1 MTACTRAQDILDWTN
16 ASWDRLPTSTALR
29 SRAGEL
35 SAKLAGEVAAGRLPF
50 LATPFMPAL
59 EQELAS
65 LETDYLNHFDH
76 MLLLGI
82 GGSALGARA
91 LQKAFAPGQDLPG
104 HTGKSL
110 WILDNVDPKL
120 LAAHLSRLPAA
131 TTLVY
136 VVSKSGDTIETIG
149 QYFLVK
155 QWLQKALPER
165 WKDHLLLNT
174 DENKGYLR
182 EEATTFGIRT
192 LPVPD
197 NLGGRISAISAEG
210 LVRDGVVGMDVRALT
225 DGFCSVARPLAH
237 PVLDAQKLAA
247 HPSFELAVWA
257 KALMDAGYSE
267 LITFF
272 YIPQWACFA
281 DWFAQLWA
289 ESLGKDGQGSQPIPA
304 VGVTDQHSVNQMFL
318 DGPRNKACLFVER
331 APSAQGPEGP
341 AFPADMPAIFDYLQG
356 KRFGELLPAEALGT
370 RMALCQ
376 NAVPLVALRLGCDDA
391 HAAGKMMAL
400 LGAAT
405 LLTGW
410 LMGINPVDQPAVELG
425 KRLAKARLGAAG
437 LNEEKAALAA
447 FTGESGGETSGQ
459 AKGQPG
465 AGRDERGF

>member
-1 MTACTRAQDILDWTN
+1 MTAGSKHQDVLDWTN
-16 ASWDRLPTSTALR
+16 ASWERLPASAGLR
-29 SRAGEL
+29 SRAGEM
-35 SAKLAGEVAAGRLPF
+35 AARLAGEVAAGRLPF
-50 LATPFMPAL
+50 LATPFMAAL
-59 EQELAS
+59 EKDLAG
-65 LETDYLNHFDH
+65 LEGGFFAPFEH

-104 HTGKSL
+104 HTGRSL
-110 WILDNVDPKL
+110 WIMDNVDAAVL
-120 LAAHLSRLPAA
+120 EAHLDRLSAA
-131 TTLVY
+131 KTLVY

-155 QWLQKALPER
+155 DWLKKALPD

-174 DENKGYLR
+174 DEHKGYLR
-182 EEATTFGIRT
+182 EEAKAFGIRT

-197 NLGGRISAISAEG
+197 NLGGRYSAISAVG
-210 LVRDGVVGMDVRALT
+210 LVPAAFLGMDWRALVRGFQAVAAPLT
-225 DGFCSVARPLAH
+225 DPN
-237 PVLDAQKLAA
+237 LDAAQLAA
-247 HPSFELAVWA
+247 HPSFEFALWGR
-257 KALMDAGYSE
+257 ALMDAGFCE

-272 YIPQWACFA
+272 YIPAWSSFA

-289 ESLGKDGQGSQPIPA
+289 ESLGKDGMGSQPIPA
-304 VGVTDQHSVNQMFL
+304 VGATDQHSVNQMFL

-331 APSAQGPEGP
+331 AAGPEGL
-341 AFPADMPAIFDYLQG
+341 AFPKDMPPIFDYLQG

-370 RMALCQ
+370 RMALAQ
-376 NAVPLVALRLGCDDA
+376 SQVPLVALRLGADDA
-391 HAAGKMMAL
+391 FAAGKMMAF

-437 LNEEKAALAA
+437 LEAEKAALAA
-447 FTGESGGETSGQ
+447 FTTG
-459 AKGQPG
+459 K
-465 AGRDERGF
+465 RDERGF

>member
-1 MTACTRAQDILDWTN
+1 MTAGSTRQDVLDW
-16 ASWDRLPTSTALR
+16 AGARWDRLPSHPALR
-29 SRAGEL
+29 AR
-35 SAKLAGEVAAGRLPF
+35 AGEVAAKLSGEISGGRLPF
-50 LATPFMPAL
+50 LALPFM
-59 EQELAS
+59 QS
-65 LETDYLNHFDH
+65 LEIDLARLEAGFLPRFQH

-91 LQKAFAPGQDLPG
+91 LQKAFAPSQDLPG

-110 WILDNVDPKL
+110 WILDNVDAATL
-120 LAAHLSRLPAA
+120 EAHLSRLPAA
-131 TTLVY
+131 ETLVY

-155 QWLQKALPER
+155 EWLKGELPR
-165 WKDHLLLNT
+165 DWKDHLLLNT
-174 DENKGYLR
+174 DERKGYLR
-182 EEATTFGIRT
+182 QEAESFGIRT

-197 NLGGRISAISAEG
+197 NLGGRYSAISAVG
-210 LVRDGVVGMDVRALT
+210 LVPAAFLGMDWRALVQ
-225 DGFCSVARPLAH
+225 GFSSVAAPLAE
-237 PVLDAQKLAA
+237 PALSGKGLDAAALAA
-247 HPSFELAVWA
+247 HPSFEFAVWA
-257 KALMDAGYSE
+257 KALMDAGYAE

-272 YIPQWACFA
+272 YIPQWASFA

-331 APSAQGPEGP
+331 AHGPEGP
-341 AFPADMPAIFDYLQG
+341 AFPPDLPQIFDYLKG

-370 RMALCQ
+370 RMALCKSD
-376 NAVPLVALRLGCDDA
+376 VPLLALRLGSDDA
-391 HAAGKMMAL
+391 RAAGKMMAL

-437 LNEEKAALAA
+437 LDEEKAALAA
-447 FTGESGGETSGQ
+447 FTKGGEG
-459 AKGQPG
+459 
-465 AGRDERGF
+465 ERGF

>member
-1 MTACTRAQDILDWTN
+1 MTAGSAHKDVLDWTN
-16 ASWDRLPTSTALR
+16 ARWDRLESAPALR
-29 SRAGEL
+29 ARAAEM
-35 SAKLAGEVAAGRLPF
+35 AQRLAAEVAAGKLPF
-50 LATPFMPAL
+50 LSTPFMPAL
-59 EQELAS
+59 ELELAD
-65 LETDYLNHFDH
+65 LESGYLKQFKH

-104 HTGKSL
+104 HTGKCL
-110 WILDNVDPKL
+110 WILDNVDPAGL
-120 LAAHLSRLPAA
+120 EAHLCRLRAQD
-131 TTLVY
+131 TLVY

-155 QWLQKALPER
+155 QWLKKELPQD

-174 DENKGYLR
+174 DEQKGYLR
-182 EEATTFGIRT
+182 QEATQFGMRT

-197 NLGGRISAISAEG
+197 NLGGRYSAISAVG
-210 LVRDGVVGMDVRALT
+210 LVPAAFLGMDWRALVK
-225 DGFCSVARPLAH
+225 GFTSVAAPLAD
-237 PVLDAQKLAA
+237 PKLDAAKLAA
-247 HPSFELAVWA
+247 HPSFEFALWG

-267 LITFF
+267 LITFY
-272 YIPQWACFA
+272 YIPAWCSFA

-289 ESLGKDGQGSQPIPA
+289 ESLGKGGQGSQPIPA

-331 APSAQGPEGP
+331 AEGP
-341 AFPADMPAIFDYLQG
+341 QGLPFPADMPGIFDYLQG

-370 RMALCQ
+370 RMALCK
-376 NAVPLVALRLGCDDA
+376 NEVPLLALRLGADDA
-391 HAAGKMMAL
+391 FAAGKMMAL

-437 LNEEKAALAA
+437 LAEEKADLLA
-447 FTGESGGETSGQ
+447 FTTGN
-459 AKGQPG
+459 
-465 AGRDERGF
+465 RDERGF

>member
-1 MTACTRAQDILDWTN
+1 MTAGSKHLDVLDWTN
-16 ASWDRLPTSTALR
+16 ACWERLPAHPALR
-29 SRAGEL
+29 ARAGEMA
-35 SAKLAGEVAAGRLPF
+35 AKLAGEVAAGRLPF
-50 LATPFMPAL
+50 LALPFLDAL
-59 EQELAS
+59 EKDLAA
-65 LETDYLNHFDH
+65 LESDYLPQFEH

-91 LQKAFAPGQDLPG
+91 LQRAFAPGQDLPG

-110 WILDNVDPKL
+110 WILDNVDPASL
-120 LAAHLSRLPAA
+120 EAHLSRLPAGK
-131 TTLVY
+131 TLVY

-155 QWLQKALPER
+155 QWLKNALPEA

-174 DENKGYLR
+174 DERKGYLR
-182 EEATTFGIRT
+182 QEASQFGIRT

-197 NLGGRISAISAEG
+197 NLGGRYSAISAVGLVPAAFLGMDWRG
-210 LVRDGVVGMDVRALT
+210 LVR
-225 DGFCSVARPLAH
+225 GFKAVATPLAA
-237 PVLDAQKLAA
+237 PILSGKGLDAATLSA
-247 HPSFELAVWA
+247 HPAFEFAVWA
-257 KALMDAGYSE
+257 KALMDAGYCE

-289 ESLGKDGQGSQPIPA
+289 ESLGKSGLGSQPLPA

-331 APSAQGPEGP
+331 AEGP
-341 AFPADMPAIFDYLQG
+341 AGLPFPADMPEIFDYLQG

-376 NAVPLVALRLGCDDA
+376 NGVPLVALRFGADNA
-391 HAAGKMMAL
+391 ESAGKMMAL

-437 LNEEKAALAA
+437 LAEEKSALAA
-447 FTGESGGETSGQ
+447 FTGQASGG
-459 AKGQPG
+459 
-465 AGRDERGF
+465 GRDEREF

>member
-1 MTACTRAQDILDWTN
+1 MTAGSTHLDILDWTN
-16 ASWDRLPTSTALR
+16 ASWERLPTSPSLR
-29 SRAGEL
+29 ARAGEM
-35 SAKLAGEVAAGRLPF
+35 AARLAGEVAAGRLPF
-50 LATPFMPAL
+50 LALPFMAAL
-59 EQELAS
+59 EKDLAELES
-65 LETDYLNHFDH
+65 GFLKRFEH

-91 LQKAFAPGQDLPG
+91 LQKAFAPSQDLPG
-104 HTGKSL
+104 HSGKSL
-110 WILDNVDPKL
+110 WIMDNVDAGVL
-120 LAAHLSRLPAA
+120 QAHLDRLPPDK
-131 TTLVY
+131 TLVY

-155 QWLQKALPER
+155 QWLKAALPGA

-182 EEATTFGIRT
+182 EEASAFGMRT

-197 NLGGRISAISAEG
+197 NLGGRYSALSAVGLVPAAFLGLDWRG
-210 LVRDGVVGMDVRALT
+210 LVR
-225 DGFCSVARPLAH
+225 GFKEVAAPLAE
-237 PVLDAQKLAA
+237 PVLAGKGLDAATLAA
-247 HPSFELAVWA
+247 HPAFEFAVWG

-272 YIPQWACFA
+272 YIPQWASFA

-304 VGVTDQHSVNQMFL
+304 VGATDQHSVNQMFL

-331 APSAQGPEGP
+331 SSSAQGGP
-341 AFPADMPAIFDYLQG
+341 PGLAFPQDMPGIFDYLQG
-356 KRFGELLPAEALGT
+356 KRFGELLPALALGT
-370 RMALCQ
+370 RMALTQ
-376 NAVPLVALRLGCDDA
+376 SQVPLVALRLGQDDA
-391 HAAGKMMAL
+391 RAAGKMMAL

-425 KRLAKARLGAAG
+425 KRLAKARLGASG
-437 LNEEKAALAA
+437 LAEEKAALAA
-447 FTGESGGETSGQ
+447 FTGLGGTG
-459 AKGQPG
+459 
-465 AGRDERGF
+465 GRDERGF

>member
-1 MTACTRAQDILDWTN
+1 MA
-16 ASWDRLPTSTALR
+16 AL
-29 SRAGEL
+29 
-35 SAKLAGEVAAGRLPF
+35 LAAEVAAGRLPF
-50 LATPFMPAL
+50 LSLPFMAQL
-59 EQELAS
+59 KAQLAE
-65 LETDYLNHFDH
+65 LETGFLAGFKH

-104 HTGKSL
+104 HDGKCL
-110 WILDNVDPKL
+110 WIMDNVDADAL
-120 LAAHLSRLPAA
+120 DAHLSRLNPEQ
-131 TTLVY
+131 TLVY

-155 QWLQKALPER
+155 QWLMEALPQT
-165 WKDHLLLNT
+165 WKNHLLLNT
-174 DENKGYLR
+174 DEKKGYLR
-182 EEATTFGIRT
+182 QEADAFGIRT

-197 NLGGRISAISAEG
+197 NLGGRYSAISAVG
-210 LVRDGVVGMDVRALT
+210 LVPAAFLGMDWRALVA
-225 DGFCSVARPLAH
+225 GFESVAAPLAD
-237 PVLDAQKLAA
+237 PALDAKKLAA
-247 HPSFELAVWA
+247 HPSFVFAAWA

-272 YIPQWACFA
+272 YIPQWASFA

-289 ESLGKDGQGSQPIPA
+289 ESLGKGGLGSQPIPA

-331 APSAQGPEGP
+331 ADAPQGR
-341 AFPADMPAIFDYLQG
+341 AFPKGLPAIFDYLEG

-370 RMALCQ
+370 RMALCK
-376 NAVPLVALRLGCDDA
+376 NGVPLVLLRLGRA
-391 HAAGKMMAL
+391 GEGAAGKMMAL
-400 LGAAT
+400 CGAAT

-437 LNEEKAALAA
+437 LDGEKRDLAA
-447 FTGESGGETSGQ
+447 FTGQ
-459 AKGQPG
+459 AG
-465 AGRDERGF
+465 ASARDERGI

>member
-1 MTACTRAQDILDWTN
+1 MTAGSAHQDVLDWTN
-16 ASWDRLPTSTALR
+16 ACWDKLPTAAALR
-29 SRAGEL
+29 ARAGEMALKL
-35 SAKLAGEVAAGRLPF
+35 STEVAGGKLPF
-50 LATPFMPAL
+50 LATPFMAAL
-59 EQELAS
+59 EKNLAELEAG
-65 LETDYLNHFDH
+65 YLKGFKH

-110 WILDNVDPKL
+110 WILDNVDPVSL
-120 LAAHLSRLPAA
+120 EAHLTRLSAKD
-131 TTLVY
+131 TLVY

-155 QWLQKALPER
+155 DWLKRELPDA

-174 DENKGYLR
+174 DEQKGYLR
-182 EEATTFGIRT
+182 QEAAQFGIRT

-197 NLGGRISAISAEG
+197 NLGGRYSAISAVGLVPAAFLDMDWRG
-210 LVRDGVVGMDVRALT
+210 LVR
-225 DGFCSVARPLAH
+225 GFESVAKPLAD
-237 PVLDAQKLAA
+237 PKLNAETLAA
-247 HPSFELAVWA
+247 HPSFEFAVWG
-257 KALMDAGYSE
+257 KALMDAGFCE

-272 YIPQWACFA
+272 YIPAWCSFA

-289 ESLGKDGQGSQPIPA
+289 ESLGKGGQGSQPLPA

-331 APSAQGPEGP
+331 AHGP
-341 AFPADMPAIFDYLQG
+341 AGLPFPADMPSIFDYLQG
-356 KRFGELLPAEALGT
+356 KRFGELLPAEGLGT
-370 RMALCQ
+370 RMALCESG
-376 NAVPLVALRLGCDDA
+376 VPLLCLRLGADDA
-391 HAAGKMMAL
+391 MAAGKMMAL

-425 KRLAKARLGAAG
+425 KRLAKARLGASG
-437 LNEEKAALAA
+437 LEKEKAALAA
-447 FTGESGGETSGQ
+447 FTGTASGN
-459 AKGQPG
+459 K
-465 AGRDERGF
+465 RDERGF

>member
-1 MTACTRAQDILDWTN
+1 MTSGSRHQDVLDWTG
-16 ASWDRLPTSTALR
+16 ARWDRLPAHPDLR
-29 SRAGEL
+29 ARAGEM
-35 SAKLAGEVAAGRLPF
+35 AQKLAGEVAAGKLPF
-50 LATPFMPAL
+50 LAMPFLPAL
-59 EQELAS
+59 ERELAE
-65 LETDYLNHFDH
+65 LETGFLARFEH

-91 LQKAFAPGQDLPG
+91 LQKAFAPSQDLPG
-104 HTGKSL
+104 HRGKSL
-110 WILDNVDPKL
+110 WILDNVDAASL
-120 LAAHLSRLPAA
+120 EAHLSRLCAEK
-131 TTLVY
+131 TLVY

-155 QWLQKALPER
+155 DWLKQALPAS
-165 WKDHLLLNT
+165 WKEHLLLNT
-174 DENKGYLR
+174 DEKKGYLR
-182 EEATTFGIRT
+182 QEADTFGIRT

-197 NLGGRISAISAEG
+197 NLGGRYSALSAVG
-210 LVRDGVVGMDVRALT
+210 LVPAAFLGIDWRSLVA
-225 DGFCSVARPLAH
+225 GFKSVADPLAA
-237 PVLDAQKLAA
+237 PGLDADALAA
-247 HPSFELAVWA
+247 HPSFDFAVWA
-257 KALMDAGYSE
+257 KALQDAGYSE

-272 YIPQWACFA
+272 YIPAWASFA

-331 APSAQGPEGP
+331 VVCPEGP

-370 RMALCQ
+370 RMALCK
-376 NAVPLVALRLGCDDA
+376 NDVPLLALRLGTGDA
-391 HAAGKMMAL
+391 FSAGKMMAL
-400 LGAAT
+400 MGAAT

-437 LNEEKAALAA
+437 LEAEKADLAA
-447 FTGESGGETSGQ
+447 FT
-459 AKGQPG
+459 KGG
-465 AGRDERGF
+465 AGVRGF

>member
-1 MTACTRAQDILDWTN
+1 MTAGSTHQDVLDWTD
-16 ASWDRLPTSTALR
+16 ACWDRLPTAAALR
-29 SRAGEL
+29 ARAGEMAGKL
-35 SAKLAGEVAAGRLPF
+35 SAEVAGGKLPF
-50 LATPFMPAL
+50 LATPFMDAL
-59 EQELAS
+59 EKELAE
-65 LETDYLNHFDH
+65 LEAGYLKGFRH

-104 HTGKSL
+104 HTGKCL
-110 WILDNVDPKL
+110 WILDNVDPASL
-120 LAAHLSRLPAA
+120 EAHLSRLNAKD
-131 TTLVY
+131 TLVY

-155 QWLQKALPER
+155 DWLKRQLPAD

-174 DENKGYLR
+174 DEQKGYLR
-182 EEATTFGIRT
+182 QEATQFGIRT

-197 NLGGRISAISAEG
+197 NLGGRYSAISAVG
-210 LVRDGVVGMDVRALT
+210 LVPAAFLGMDWRALAQ
-225 DGFCSVARPLAH
+225 GFKAVAAPLAD
-237 PVLDAQKLAA
+237 PALSAQTLAA
-247 HPSFELAVWA
+247 HPAFEFAVWG
-257 KALMDAGYSE
+257 KALMDADYCE

-289 ESLGKDGQGSQPIPA
+289 ESLGKGGQGSQPIPA

-331 APSAQGPEGP
+331 APAAQGNPEGQP
-341 AFPADMPAIFDYLQG
+341 FPTDMPAIFDYLQG
-356 KRFGELLPAEALGT
+356 KRFGELLPAEGLGT
-370 RMALCQ
+370 RMALCESG
-376 NAVPLVALRLGCDDA
+376 VPLVALRLGADDA

-425 KRLAKARLGAAG
+425 KRLAKARLGASG
-437 LNEEKAALAA
+437 LEKEKADLMA
-447 FTGESGGETSGQ
+447 FTTGS
-459 AKGQPG
+459 
-465 AGRDERGF
+465 RDERGF